1 MDPTQSRAG
10 KTVPQPSGYL
20 AYVPA
25 ALPPEPPVA
34 LDAELIAQL
43 SEADHE
49 LGKLAGVAT
58 LLPNPD
64 LFVGMYLRKEALLSS
79 QIEGID
85 STLDEVIRFEEGDKP
100 TEGKRLHDTE
110 EIVNYVR
117 ALNYGIK
124 RLAELPLSLRLIREV
139 HVELMRGVRGD
150 GKAPGEFRRSQ
161 NWIGP
166 AGANLSNAIFVPPP
180 VPEMNQ
186 ALDNLEK
193 FLHERRER
201 ADRAHYPVIVECA
214 LIHAQFET
222 IHPFLDGNGR
232 LGRLLIAL
240 LLHERNLLPQPL
252 LYISLYLRANRLDYY
267 DRLTAVRKNGDWEGW
282 TRFFLK
288 GVAQTSR
295 EAVEMAKRIIAF
307 REEALRTATTF
318 GANELKLLDF
328 LFTHPLTDIQS
339 AQKGIG
345 VSYNTAAAAITKFEA
360 AGLLKET
367 TGGKRNRLFR
377 FVSYLDLFESPGV
390 TSAPDE
396 ASSAEP
402 AGSTRRL
409 R

>member
-1 MDPTQSRAG
+1 
-10 KTVPQPSGYL
+10 
-20 AYVPA
+20 
-25 ALPPEPPVA
+25 
-34 LDAELIAQL
+34 
-43 SEADHE
+43 
-49 LGKLAGVAT
+49 
-58 LLPNPD
+58 LPNPD
-64 LFVGMYLRKEALLSS
+64 LFVGMYVRKEALLSS

-85 STLDEVIRFEEGDKP
+85 STLDEVIRFEEGDEP
-100 TEGKRLHDTE
+100 SEGKRLHDTA

-124 RLAELPLSLRLIREV
+124 RLADLPLSLRLIREV
-139 HVELMRGVRGD
+139 HGELMRGVRGD
-150 GKAPGEFRRSQ
+150 GKAPGEFRRTQ

-166 AGANLSNAIFVPPP
+166 SGASLANGTFVPPP

-240 LLHERNLLPQPL
+240 LLHERGLLTQPL

-267 DRLTAVRKNGDWEGW
+267 DRLTAVRKSGDWEGW
-282 TRFFLK
+282 TRFFLR
-288 GVAQTSR
+288 GVAETSR
-295 EAVEMAKRIIAF
+295 EAVDVAKQIIAF
-307 REEALRTATTF
+307 REGAQRTATNL

-328 LFTHPLTDIQS
+328 LFAHPLTDIQS
-339 AQKGIG
+339 AQRGIG
-345 VSYNTAAAAITKFEA
+345 VSYNTAAAAIARFEA

-377 FVSYLDLFESPGV
+377 FASYLDLFESPGL
-390 TSAPDE
+390 
-396 ASSAEP
+396 
-402 AGSTRRL
+402 AGSAK
-409 R
+409 